1 MAQGVITPSI
11 AKLLEGK
18 NFVSFATLMEDGS
31 PHVAPTW
38 VDHDGDIILINT
50 AMGRIKEKN
59 IRKDPRVALS
69 IYDQENPYNMVS
81 IRGKVIEITTDGAD
95 DQIDKLAK
103 RYFGVDKYPFRR
115 PEEKRIILKIRP
127 EKIHHQQPPP
137 QK

>member
-1 MAQGVITPSI
+1 MAQNRITPPI

-38 VDHDGDIILINT
+38 VDHEGDVILINT

-59 IRKDPRVALS
+59 VRKDPIVALS
-69 IYDQENPYNMVS
+69 IFDQENPYHMVS
-81 IRGKVIEITTDGAD
+81 IRGKVVEITTDGAD
-95 DQIDKLAK
+95 DNIDKLAK
-103 RYFGVDKYPFRR
+103 RYFGVDKYPFRAQG
-115 PEEKRIILKIRP
+115 EKRIILKIRP
-127 EKIHHQQPPP
+127 ERIHHQGPSP